1 METNAARVHEPRQA
15 LFKDGLGT
23 RYRRDG
29 SDGPLDV
36 LVLRDT
42 FASIPSFEFLIR
54 ERINRLAHIRSDS
67 FARVLDLEHVP
78 DGAKLAVVSKAVPGV
93 RLSRMLAVAESHVH
107 VEEVDDVAEAEA
119 VHQIADRAAEDEV
132 QSGLEQAIGDRR
144 LHRVPQSGQRPTVP
158 DRHRAPIQPDQKR
171 RMRGGRVHDT

>member
-78 DGAKLAVVSKAVPGV
+78 DGAKLAIVSKAIPGV
-93 RLSRMLAVAESHVH
+93 RLSRMLAVAEQNLLPL
-107 VEEVDDVAEAEA
+107 DIGDA
-119 VHQIADRAAEDEV
+119 ADPWLWFERRHAARPQVTRAAPPA
-132 QSGLEQAIGDRR
+132 GARATPAIPAASATAAATAGA
-144 LHRVPQSGQRPTVP
+144 TVLSNTLGT
-158 DRHRAPIQPDQKR
+158 
-171 RMRGGRVHDT
+171 M

>member
-36 LVLRDT
+36 LGLRDT
-42 FASIPSFEFLIR
+42 FARIPSSAFCIR
-54 ERINRLAHIRSDS
+54 ERIHGLAHIRSES

-78 DGAKLAVVSKAVPGV
+78 DGAKLAIVSNAAPGV
-93 RLSRMLAVAESHVH
+93 RLSKLLTVAEQ
-107 VEEVDDVAEAEA
+107 DPLPPA
-119 VHQIADRAAEDEV
+119 IASALYLVQQLLSAMSELHNDAPDACHGTLAAE
-132 QSGLEQAIGDRR
+132 
-144 LHRVPQSGQRPTVP
+144 RVV
-158 DRHRAPIQPDQKR
+158 
-171 RMRGGRVHDT
+171 V